1 MLTFTYQLFAIACG
15 WLEAVLY
22 ARLGAEAF
30 RGNEHA
36 GMVAQRLAA
45 WLLVPFAI
53 LGYRW
58 LGWYVLLEV
67 LPAGFL
73 FPLFHD
79 EAYNFS
85 RLWIGYA
92 STGIGDGPARRL
104 AWQEYR
110 YGYQSPTTTARNDF
124 NGRERTWLAA
134 VGCLLLVVGYWLLP
148 K

>member
-92 STGIGDGPARRL
+92 STGIGGWPGRNTATVTSRPPPRPA
-104 AWQEYR
+104 
-110 YGYQSPTTTARNDF
+110 TTSTAASAP
-124 NGRERTWLAA
+124 GWPQ
-134 VGCLLLVVGYWLLP
+134 LVVCY
-148 K
+148 